1 MNKNA
6 VEKINYTQEYLEAA
20 FDEFDES
27 GDAFW
32 DQRTDSRQITAPGI
46 YYWAVTSKVG
56 DAKGTLLLIK

>member
-1 MNKNA
+1 MIRHL
-6 VEKINYTQEYLEAA
+6 VHE
-20 FDEFDES
+20 DES
-27 GDAFW
+27 GDVFW